1 MCGHM
6 TNTAPTRTTK
16 KTQKKMAAK
25 KSSMTNAHK
34 QALANGRAEGRIIR
48 EYLEI
53 VEATKPRRGRKR
65 TPESITKR
73 LSVINSEMKTADP
86 VTKVRLIQE
95 RLNLRSELAGMK
107 SKTEVAAAEQKFVKV
122 AKKFSDRND
131 ITFDAWREV
140 GVSPGVLKKA
150 GIEQ

>member
-1 MCGHM
+1 MA
-6 TNTAPTRTTK
+6 NTPQKKTTK
-16 KTQKKMAAK
+16 KSAAK
-25 KSSMTNAHK
+25 KTNMSNSHK
-34 QALANGRAEGRIIR
+34 QALANGRAEGRVIR

-73 LSVINSEMKTADP
+73 LSVIAQEMKTADP

-95 RLNLRSELAGMK
+95 RLNLRNELAGMK
-107 SKTEVAAAEQKFVKV
+107 SKTEVQAAEAKFVKV

-131 ITFDAWREV
+131 ISFDAWREV
-140 GVSPGVLKKA
+140 GVSQVVLKKA
-150 GIEQ
+150 GINQPE

>member
-1 MCGHM
+1 M
-6 TNTAPTRTTK
+6 TK
-16 KTQKKMAAK
+16 KTAKKTMAAK

-65 TPESITKR
+65 TPESIAKR
-73 LSVINSEMKTADP
+73 LSAITVEMKTADP

-107 SKTEVAAAEQKFVKV
+107 SKSEVAAAEQKFVKV
-122 AKKFSDRND
+122 AKKFSDRNE
-131 ITFDAWREV
+131 ISFDAWREV
-140 GVSPGVLKKA
+140 GVSPTVLKKA
-150 GIEQ
+150 GINQ